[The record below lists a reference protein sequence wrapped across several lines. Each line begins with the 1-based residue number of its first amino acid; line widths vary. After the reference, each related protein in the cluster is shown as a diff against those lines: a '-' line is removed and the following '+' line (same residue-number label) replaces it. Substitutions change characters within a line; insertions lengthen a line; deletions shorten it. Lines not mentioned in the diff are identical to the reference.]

1 MADNRDIK
9 YLNKDFT
16 TFRARLIDYTKTY
29 FPNTYNDFTESSPG
43 MMFLEMSAYV
53 GDVLAFYMDNQIQE
67 NFVQFAREENNLL
80 TLSYMMGYTPKV
92 TTAAS
97 TDISFY
103 QIVPANAAFSPD
115 YTYALDIPENT
126 QISSNANT
134 SIAFLTE
141 TRCDFSLSSSLDPT
155 EVSVY
160 SVAGSNPAYY
170 LLRKTR
176 RAISSTINT
185 TTNVVTA
192 PTDFYT
198 INLEAD
204 NIIGILDIKDS
215 DGNEYF
221 EVPYLGEDM
230 VFDSIRNTNPND
242 PNFFNDTDAAY
253 LLKTKQVA
261 RRFVTR
267 FTSATNL
274 QIQFGSGTSS
284 DITEDIIPN
293 PTNVGIGLPFEKN
306 KLTTAYSPTN
316 FIFSNTYGI
325 APSNTTL
332 TIRYLTGGGV
342 GANVQA
348 NQLTVLDRSNVKFVN
363 SNIADSTI
371 ATTIISG
378 TAAQGGLNCTNL
390 IAATG
395 GSDGDSVAELRL
407 NTLSS
412 FASQLRNVTAD
423 DYLVRAYSLPSKFGS
438 LAKVF
443 VEKPRLAVTSNE
455 SVLDMYVLSF
465 NGDGQLQTASNAL
478 KQNLQTY
485 LYQYKMV
492 GDSLNIKDGFII
504 NIGVNFE
511 IIVLPN
517 YNSNQVLLAC
527 IDFIKT
533 FFDINDWQINQ
544 PIIFS
549 NLYSGLDAIDGVQT
563 TKNLE
568 ITNKVGTAANG
579 NTYSEFAYD
588 IPGATLNS
596 VVYPSIDPMIFEVKF
611 PNSDIQGR
619 VVQI

>member
-9 YLNKDFT
+9 YLNKDFD

-43 MMFLEMSAYV
+43 MMFLEMSSYV

-67 NFVQFAREENNLL
+67 NFIQYAREENNLL
-80 TLSYMMGYTPKV
+80 TLSYMMGYIPKV
-92 TTAAS
+92 TTAAN
-97 TDISFY
+97 TEISFY
-103 QIVPANAAFSPD
+103 QTIPANAAYAPD
-115 YTYALDIPENT
+115 FTYALSIPENT
-126 QISSNANT
+126 SIASNANT
-134 SIAFLTE
+134 SINFLTE

-155 EVSVY
+155 EISVY
-160 SVAGSNPAYY
+160 SVIGSNPAYY

-176 RAISSTINT
+176 RVISSTINT
-185 TTNVVTA
+185 ITNTVSA

-198 INLEAD
+198 INLEAQ

-221 EVPYLGEDM
+221 QVPYLGEDM
-230 VFDSIRNTNPND
+230 VYDSIRNTNPND
-242 PNFFNDTDAAY
+242 PNFINDTDAAF

-274 QIQFGSGTSS
+274 QIQFGAGTSS
-284 DITEDIIPN
+284 DITENIVPN
-293 PTNVGIGLPFEKN
+293 PTNVGIGLPFEKD

-316 FIFSNTYGI
+316 FIFSNTYGT
-325 APSNTTL
+325 APANTTL

-342 GANVQA
+342 TSNVQA
-348 NQLTVLDRSNVKFVN
+348 NQLTELDRSSVTFVN
-363 SNIADSTI
+363 NNIADSTI

-438 LAKVF
+438 LAKVY
-443 VEKPRLAVTSNE
+443 VEKPRLAVTSNQ
-455 SVLDMYVLSF
+455 SVLDMYVLSY
-465 NGDGQLQTASNAL
+465 NIDGQLQTASNAL

-492 GDSLNIKDGFII
+492 GDSLNIKDGFIV
-504 NIGVNFE
+504 NIGVDFD
-511 IIVLPN
+511 IVVLPN
-517 YNSNQVLLAC
+517 YNSNQVLLSC
-527 IDFIKT
+527 IEFIKT
-533 FFDINDWQINQ
+533 FFDINNWQINQ
-544 PIIFS
+544 PIILS
-549 NLYSGLDAIDGVQT
+549 DLSVGLDKIEGVQT
-563 TKNLE
+563 IQNIA
-568 ITNKVGTAANG
+568 ITNKVGTMSNG
-579 NTYSEFAYD
+579 NAYSAFAYD
-588 IPGATLNS
+588 VPGATLNS

>member
-9 YLNKDFT
+9 YLNKDFD

-43 MMFLEMSAYV
+43 MMFLEMSSYV

-67 NFVQFAREENNLL
+67 NFIQYAREENNLL
-80 TLSYMMGYTPKV
+80 TLSYMMGYIPKV
-92 TTAAS
+92 TTAAN
-97 TDISFY
+97 TEISFY
-103 QIVPANAAFSPD
+103 QTIPANAAYAPD
-115 YTYALDIPENT
+115 FTYALSIPENT
-126 QISSNANT
+126 SIASNANT
-134 SIAFLTE
+134 SINFLTE

-155 EVSVY
+155 EISVY
-160 SVAGSNPAYY
+160 SVIGSNPAYY

-176 RAISSTINT
+176 RVISSTINT
-185 TTNVVTA
+185 ITNTVSA

-198 INLEAD
+198 INLEAQ

-221 EVPYLGEDM
+221 QVPYLGEDM
-230 VFDSIRNTNPND
+230 VYDSIRNTNPND
-242 PNFFNDTDAAY
+242 PNFINDTDAAF

-274 QIQFGSGTSS
+274 QIQFGAGTSS
-284 DITEDIIPN
+284 DITENIVPN
-293 PTNVGIGLPFEKN
+293 PTNVGIGLPFEKD

-316 FIFSNTYGI
+316 FIFSNTYGT
-325 APSNTTL
+325 APANTTL

-342 GANVQA
+342 TSNVQA
-348 NQLTVLDRSNVKFVN
+348 NQLTELDRSSVTFVN
-363 SNIADSTI
+363 NNIADSTI

-395 GSDGDSVAELRL
+395 GSDGDSVAELKL

-438 LAKVF
+438 LAKVY
-443 VEKPRLAVTSNE
+443 VEKPRLAVTSNQ
-455 SVLDMYVLSF
+455 SVLDMYVLSY
-465 NGDGQLQTASNAL
+465 NIDGQLQTASNAL

-492 GDSLNIKDGFII
+492 GDSLNIKDGFIV
-504 NIGVNFE
+504 NIGVDFD
-511 IIVLPN
+511 IVVLPN
-517 YNSNQVLLAC
+517 YNSNQVLLSC
-527 IDFIKT
+527 IEFIKT
-533 FFDINDWQINQ
+533 FFDINNWQINQ
-544 PIIFS
+544 PIILS
-549 NLYSGLDAIDGVQT
+549 DLSVGLDKIEGVQT
-563 TKNLE
+563 IQNIA
-568 ITNKVGTAANG
+568 ITNKVGTMSNG
-579 NTYSEFAYD
+579 NAYSAFAYD
-588 IPGATLNS
+588 VPGATLNS